1 MLQNIQANA
10 AKHVQQMLQNIQTH
24 AAKHVQKMLQ
34 NIQTHAA
41 KHVQQMLQDIQ
52 TPQSN
57 DAAMN
62 AERHQ
67 QRNIKH
73 AHCQPSM
80 FKTLQSIPHSPH
92 PTLGALQLPGA
103 LQHWLQVLCRTRTLQ
118 YLHRWSPCSPW
129 NWFVPKTK
137 LEAYM
142 GGNHYLKHETNA
154 CYIFPPEVT
163 SCVTSWSNQRFIE
176 IYFNTLWYIVRMK
189 PQFQQFCMTC
199 WKKQPLPQIFIFFN
213 SKIWQ
218 LVVLQYCQGGS
229 FNKKLL
235 GWNDPPKSITDC
247 QQSAEDPTDGGCH
260 CQSQLPATNRNSTQ
274 SVKTS
279 SETNLV

>member
-1 MLQNIQANA
+1 LITFGFIVCLLLLLLLLLYIDSIKSCSPHVANKYNKAAKHFQQMLQNIQANA
-10 AKHVQQMLQNIQTH
+10 AKHVQQMLQNIQTHAAKHVQKMLQNIQTH

-103 LQHWLQVLCRTRTLQ
+103 LQH
-118 YLHRWSPCSPW
+118 
-129 NWFVPKTK
+129 
-137 LEAYM
+137 
-142 GGNHYLKHETNA
+142 
-154 CYIFPPEVT
+154 
-163 SCVTSWSNQRFIE
+163 
-176 IYFNTLWYIVRMK
+176 
-189 PQFQQFCMTC
+189 
-199 WKKQPLPQIFIFFN
+199 
-213 SKIWQ
+213 
-218 LVVLQYCQGGS
+218 
-229 FNKKLL
+229 
-235 GWNDPPKSITDC
+235 
-247 QQSAEDPTDGGCH
+247 
-260 CQSQLPATNRNSTQ
+260 
-274 SVKTS
+274 
-279 SETNLV
+279 

>member
-1 MLQNIQANA
+1 MLQNTQTRA
-10 AKHVQQMLQNIQTH
+10 AKHVQQMLQNIQTR
-24 AAKHVQKMLQ
+24 AAKHVQQMLQ
-34 NIQTHAA
+34 DIQTRAA

-80 FKTLQSIPHSPH
+80 FKTLQSIPHSPL

-129 NWFVPKTK
+129 NRFVPKTK
-137 LEAYM
+137 LEACM
-142 GGNHYLKHETNA
+142 GGNHCLKHETNA
-154 CYIFPPEVT
+154 CYLFSPRGHFMLDILIKPEAHWNIIKHIVT
-163 SCVTSWSNQRFIE
+163 YCKDETQIPA
-176 IYFNTLWYIVRMK
+176 ILHDML
-189 PQFQQFCMTC
+189 
-199 WKKQPLPQIFIFFN
+199 KKQPLPQII
-213 SKIWQ
+213 S
-218 LVVLQYCQGGS
+218 
-229 FNKKLL
+229 
-235 GWNDPPKSITDC
+235 
-247 QQSAEDPTDGGCH
+247 
-260 CQSQLPATNRNSTQ
+260 
-274 SVKTS
+274 
-279 SETNLV
+279 

>member
-1 MLQNIQANA
+1 MLQNIQARA
-10 AKHVQQMLQNIQTH
+10 AKHVQHMLQNIQTR
-24 AAKHVQKMLQ
+24 AAQHVQQMLQ

-103 LQHWLQVLCRTRTLQ
+103 LQH
-118 YLHRWSPCSPW
+118 
-129 NWFVPKTK
+129 
-137 LEAYM
+137 
-142 GGNHYLKHETNA
+142 
-154 CYIFPPEVT
+154 
-163 SCVTSWSNQRFIE
+163 
-176 IYFNTLWYIVRMK
+176 
-189 PQFQQFCMTC
+189 
-199 WKKQPLPQIFIFFN
+199 
-213 SKIWQ
+213 
-218 LVVLQYCQGGS
+218 
-229 FNKKLL
+229 
-235 GWNDPPKSITDC
+235 
-247 QQSAEDPTDGGCH
+247 
-260 CQSQLPATNRNSTQ
+260 
-274 SVKTS
+274 
-279 SETNLV
+279 